1 MTDKATEIANL
12 LAPTVSSLGVELLGV
27 EYLPSPGGAT
37 LRLYID
43 MPEGTEPG
51 EDEVF
56 AWQEYL
62 LYNRKEGFQFLVD
75 AEDGWSLVKPA
86 TGAPK
91 VASGGQIA
99 TYLGKRYQL
108 QYSYRAE
115 TQYVAGEFYWKVE
128 RGQTTENSD
137 YASGQ
142 HLLSLEK
149 SRDEWTWSVG
159 ERLDSATVAK
169 AFKLDQKKDLFKRGD
184 ATPLSGDSWS
194 VGKVVLFVVAV
205 LIVVMIERG
214 CDDCDPQVENCSST
228 SGRWGG
234 GSYGGSSSGGWH
246 K

>member
-1 MTDKATEIANL
+1 MTTTAERPRPL
-12 LAPTVSSLGVELLGV
+12 TVE
-27 EYLPSPGGAT
+27 EYLEMEERSRTKHYFVKERRAVG
-37 LRLYID
+37 
-43 MPEGTEPG
+43 
-51 EDEVF
+51 V
-56 AWQEYL
+56 
-62 LYNRKEGFQFLVD
+62 YNRKAGFQFLVD

-86 TGAPK
+86 TGAPQVTMAGK
-91 VASGGQIA
+91 VA
-99 TYLGKRYQL
+99 TYLGKRYAL

-128 RGQTTENSD
+128 RGQVTENSD
-137 YASGQ
+137 YAQGGN
-142 HLLSLEK
+142 LLSLEK

-159 ERLDSATVAK
+159 ERLDSAFVAK
-169 AFKLDQKKDLFKRGD
+169 AFKLDQKTDLFKRGD
-184 ATPLSGDSWS
+184 ATPLSSDGWS

-205 LIVVMIERG
+205 LIVVMLERG